1 MAVFTDDIC
10 SVISKYL
17 PSNDLINLKMT
28 TKDIEKY
35 IKKDFI
41 IDMKVKEI
49 EYELEKFKPL
59 EKLYY
64 IRKNRLISNKTLLN
78 LSIFEYY
85 YTKDLSKVYNLEY
98 HKIIV
103 INDIFESLESFI
115 EQYLDKNIVYTRE
128 DIIKNIIEI
137 FAIKLNNHTLEKKSE
152 ILRNISASL
161 V

>member
-1 MAVFTDDIC
+1 MTIFTDDIC

-17 PSNDLINLKMT
+17 TSNNLINLKTT
-28 TKDIEKY
+28 TKDIETY

-64 IRKNRLISNKTLLN
+64 IRKNRLILNKTPLN

-85 YTKDLSKVYNLEY
+85 EKDSKVYNLEY

-115 EQYLDKNIVYTRE
+115 ELYLDKNITYTRE
-128 DIIKNIIEI
+128 DIIKNIIKI
-137 FAIKLNNHTLEKKSE
+137 FANKLNNHTLEKKSE
-152 ILRNISASL
+152 ILRDISASL